1 MVDLCPLASAKSNT
15 RDRAMGAR
23 EIGVPTNC
31 RRQLIYAGSVTRDC
45 NHEIL
50 DETACCQIE
59 VSLIEVSAGW
69 GIRSICEGLS

>member
-1 MVDLCPLASAKSNT
+1 
-15 RDRAMGAR
+15 MGAR
-23 EIGVPTNC
+23 EIGAPTNC